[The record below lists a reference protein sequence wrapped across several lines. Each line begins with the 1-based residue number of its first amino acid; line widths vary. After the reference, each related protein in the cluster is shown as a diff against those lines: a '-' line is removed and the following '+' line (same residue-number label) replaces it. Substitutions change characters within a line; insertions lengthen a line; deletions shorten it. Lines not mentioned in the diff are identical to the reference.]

1 MFVIRVV
8 LKVLL
13 LKHIWWMSSCPSV
26 PCILEMSSLVAPVE
40 AEVKMVLDVE
50 CLVGYQ
56 FLTPN
61 DVIWFMRKYGARS
74 KCS

>member
-13 LKHIWWMSSCPSV
+13 LKHIWWMSDCPSV
-26 PCILEMSSLVAPVE
+26 PYILEMSSLVAPVE
-40 AEVKMVLDVE
+40 AEMKMVLDVE

-56 FLTPN
+56 FFTPK
-61 DVIWFMRKYGARS
+61 DVIWVQEKR
-74 KCS
+74 